1 MKLSDAG
8 RKVWE
13 RPWSKPTVVVNRETA
28 VEGYINNGVPFGWV
42 VAKDCL
48 QGLLSQPD
56 DGIWQHKDGRAF
68 TSEEVLNHVA
78 GRSKDYAIALCNA
91 LAEEGL

>member
-1 MKLSDAG
+1 MKLSEAG

-28 VEGYINNGVPFGWV
+28 VEDFINNGVPFGWV

-48 QGLLSQPD
+48 KGLLSAGPV
-56 DGIWQHKDGRAF
+56 G
-68 TSEEVLNHVA
+68 SEDVPLA
-78 GRSKDYAIALCNA
+78 ITQAIALCNT
-91 LAEEGL
+91 LAKEGL

>member
-8 RKVWE
+8 RNVFDM
-13 RPWSKPTVVVNRETA
+13 PWNKATVIVNTQTD
-28 VEGYINNGVPFGWV
+28 VEGYIGGGIKFGWV

-48 QGLLSQPD
+48 QGMLADHDAMDTYDHLSECAKNQ
-56 DGIWQHKDGRAF
+56 
-68 TSEEVLNHVA
+68 
-78 GRSKDYAIALCNA
+78 AIALCNA

>member
-48 QGLLSQPD
+48 QGMLADHDAMDTYDHLSECAKNQ
-56 DGIWQHKDGRAF
+56 
-68 TSEEVLNHVA
+68 
-78 GRSKDYAIALCNA
+78 AIALCNA